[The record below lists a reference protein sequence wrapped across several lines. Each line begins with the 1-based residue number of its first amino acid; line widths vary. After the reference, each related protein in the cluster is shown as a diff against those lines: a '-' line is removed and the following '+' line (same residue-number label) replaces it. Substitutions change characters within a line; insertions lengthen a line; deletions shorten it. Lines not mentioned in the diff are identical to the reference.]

1 MSPNENNSGF
11 VPKFERELREAG
23 GDLSALK
30 KDKKKE
36 AVSADDIDMEID
48 LSSLRSV
55 QSEEQADETA
65 PEIEVE
71 DIPAPSQAEPDVNEE
86 NIDFVYGEDD
96 SYDYTGSLDA
106 ISADSIALDDMG
118 SNVKLEEMRTD
129 ESSIINSIK
138 NQMQEDDLVMSV
150 TNRPK
155 LDDMSDEYAP
165 IQRTAADIA
174 AKEQLDR
181 DEKELIKNRLKTEI
195 ESKPEGYDK
204 KKSLAM
210 YKKLMEEQKAKAAK
224 KGFIQLLV
232 TAALGLVSAVIVYF
246 IKPGGDSSYPILD
259 YLPMGALVFALLMLL
274 KSKFGKILSA
284 LYFLA
289 AAVLLTYPGLVGYAR
304 NTDNQALGTEFLI
317 KLAMYIAAAVLSA
330 VIFIRLVGNKD
341 IEAYYSYKPGSSMSN
356 RHR

>member
-11 VPKFERELREAG
+11 VPRFERELREAG

-30 KDKKKE
+30 KEKKKE
-36 AVSADDIDMEID
+36 AAAADDIDMEID
-48 LSSLRSV
+48 LSSLRSALP
-55 QSEEQADETA
+55 EEQTDETA
-65 PEIEVE
+65 AEIEVE
-71 DIPAPSQAEPDVNEE
+71 DAPAAVQTETASEE
-86 NIDFVYGEDD
+86 DIDFVYGEDD

-106 ISADSIALDDMG
+106 ISADSIALDDMD
-118 SNVKLEEMRTD
+118 SNIKVEEMRTD
-129 ESSIINSIK
+129 KSSIISSLK
-138 NQMQEDDLVMSV
+138 NQIQEDDLAMSV
-150 TNRPK
+150 TSRPK

-165 IQRTAADIA
+165 IRRTAADVA
-174 AKEQLDR
+174 SKEQLDR
-181 DEKELIKNRLKTEI
+181 DEKELIRNRLKTEI

-232 TAALGLVSAVIVYF
+232 TAALGLVSAVLVYF
-246 IKPGGDSSYPILD
+246 IKPGENGLHPILN
-259 YLPMGALVFALLMLL
+259 YLPMGALIFALFMLI
-274 KSKFGKILSA
+274 KSKFSKILSA

-289 AAVLLTYPGLVGYAR
+289 EAVLLIYPGLVGYAL
-304 NTDNQALGTEFLI
+304 NADNQTIGTEFVI
-317 KLAMYIAAAVLSA
+317 KLAMYAAAVVLST
-330 VIFIRLVGNKD
+330 VTFIRLAGNKD